1 MKQEIAE
8 YFKTQLRRGNVKRLC
23 LLCLLFI
30 SCVNKPS
37 DEKKVEVS
45 GIIIFKV
52 FFMRFHFYEVLYMF
66 SLELTN
72 YKSKLLGLRRKSN
85 SPIIRN
91 PLSL

>member
-8 YFKTQLRRGNVKRLC
+8 YFKTQLRRGNVKLLC

-45 GIIIFKV
+45 GTQLCI
-52 FFMRFHFYEVLYMF
+52 YMYDEKFPQHDTYNF
-66 SLELTN
+66 S
-72 YKSKLLGLRRKSN
+72 GGGVM
-85 SPIIRN
+85 
-91 PLSL
+91 